1 MPNEKRSSLRAR
13 MVSLVLLPSTALL
26 ALWAVFSTVLA
37 TDIRDLDA
45 TTAFIDEVGQ
55 PVVDVVTHLQRER
68 RATMG
73 VAHRPTGS
81 ALDQL
86 EAARD
91 ATDES
96 ALALDRT
103 LGRFGRGDLPA
114 EVLTLQS
121 QLNLLE
127 RHRTE
132 VVDTLDTGVDALEVA
147 AQPYNRMIESGLEIW
162 DAQVDR
168 ADVALSPH
176 LRSLTSLL
184 RSREY
189 LSQQDAV
196 LAHSMATNSFTAQ
209 AHTRF
214 ASAAGAQRHTW
225 TQVESATGSHRSQ
238 DYKELN
244 GSAQKRS
251 VYNLQDIVIG
261 NPGGPDTRVPVDS
274 RSWSE
279 ATGALDERLRAIE
292 HARMNQIVEAGHAHS
307 RDLLLS
313 VLLVS
318 VLALAVALASVVV
331 AVTGSQRLGR
341 RLQDLRTHTLHH
353 ARFRLPQVTAR
364 LRAGES
370 VDVDAEAPRLAGGRR
385 DELGQVAEAFDDAQR
400 AAVVAAVEEAQV
412 RAGVRNVFRNITRR
426 TQSLVHR
433 QLSLLDR
440 LERTETDPKVL
451 ESLFR
456 IDHFSTQMRRNAEN
470 LMLLSGDRPSRPGGA
485 SVGLHEAVR
494 AAASEIEDY
503 ARVRVLALPRVA
515 LPGEAGSDL
524 VRLVAEL
531 LENAASFSP
540 PGTEVSVGGRA
551 LEDGDFLVEVEDRG
565 LGMTVGQLESSN
577 ALLAEPPRFDLAR
590 MREDSQLGLFVVA
603 TIAARHGFVVELR
616 ASPYQGTKALVRLP
630 GRVLVERDHQTGPMR
645 RVASVGPQVAGE
657 GGDHRGGH
665 SGAGE
670 ETAGHSPTAG
680 AVSVAPNVGTPPLAR
695 RVRPEDRG
703 TDEGG
708 SDAEGA
714 RSVAVP
720 GEEGPGGPV
729 PSPAPEDTYMGLP
742 VRQRRRST
750 PPPAP
755 GVAEAGDDGSGSGP
769 VQVTGGQ
776 RSLSEIRSMMSAFQ
790 AGTERGRAASTG
802 EEAAEGAPQQGAHHG
817 ESAEG

>member
-1 MPNEKRSSLRAR
+1 MPIEKRSSLRAR
-13 MVSLVLLPSTALL
+13 MVSLVLIPSTALL
-26 ALWAVFSTVLA
+26 ALWAVLSTVLA
-37 TDIRDLDA
+37 TDIRDLNA

-55 PVVDVVTHLQRER
+55 PVVDVVTHLQWER
-68 RATMG
+68 RATM
-73 VAHRPTGS
+73 ATTHRPTRG

-86 EAARD
+86 DAARD
-91 ATDES
+91 STDRS
-96 ALALDRT
+96 ARDLDRA
-103 LGRFGRGDLPA
+103 LSRYGRGDLPR
-114 EVLTLQS
+114 EVLALQG

-132 VVDTLDTGVDALEVA
+132 VVDDLGPEVDALEVA
-147 AQPYNRMIESGLEIW
+147 AQPYHRMIESGLEIW

-168 ADVALSPH
+168 TDVALSPH

-196 LAHSMATNSFTAQ
+196 LTHSVATGSFTAQ

-225 TQVESATGSHRSQ
+225 TQVEPATGSQRSQ
-238 DYKELN
+238 DYTELN
-244 GSAQKRS
+244 GSSQKRS
-251 VYNLQDIVIG
+251 VYSLQDIVIG
-261 NPGGPDTRVPVDS
+261 NPGGPDARVPVDP
-274 RSWSE
+274 RSWSDAAGDLE
-279 ATGALDERLRAIE
+279 ERLRAVE
-292 HARMNQIVEAGHAHS
+292 RTRMAQIVETGHAHS

-313 VLLVS
+313 VLLMS

-370 VDVDAEAPRLAGGRR
+370 VDVDAEAPRLKGGRR

-470 LMLLSGDRPSRPGGA
+470 LMLLSGDRPSRPGGG

-494 AAASEIEDY
+494 AAAGEIEDY
-503 ARVRVLALPRVA
+503 ARVRVLALPRVS

-540 PGTEVSVGGRA
+540 PGTEVSVSGRTLEGG
-551 LEDGDFLVEVEDRG
+551 DCLVEVEDEG
-565 LGMTVGQLESSN
+565 LGMTVGQLESAN

-603 TIAARHGFVVELR
+603 TIASRHGFVVELR
-616 ASPYQGTKALVRLP
+616 ASPYQGTRAQVRLP
-630 GRVLVERDHQTGPMR
+630 ERVLVAREGPTGPLR
-645 RVASVGPQVAGE
+645 RADLVGPRS
-657 GGDHRGGH
+657 GGD
-665 SGAGE
+665 AVADGE
-670 ETAGHSPTAG
+670 PPSPGPVT
-680 AVSVAPNVGTPPLAR
+680 VVPNVGAPALDR
-695 RVRPEDRG
+695 RVRPGNDGGLGGEDGR
-703 TDEGG
+703 
-708 SDAEGA
+708 EGA
-714 RSVAVP
+714 
-720 GEEGPGGPV
+720 GGPV
-729 PSPAPEDTYMGLP
+729 PSPTAGGTYMGLP
-742 VRQRRRST
+742 VRQRRRAA

-755 GVAEAGDDGSGSGP
+755 GVAEVGSGDEAGSGAP
-769 VQVTGGQ
+769 EVTGGQ
-776 RSLSEIRSMMSAFQ
+776 RSLSEIRSMMSSFQ
-790 AGTERGRAASTG
+790 AGTERGRAESSGAG
-802 EEAAEGAPQQGAHHG
+802 LAEGAPEQGTHHG

>member
-1 MPNEKRSSLRAR
+1 MPVEKRSSLRAR
-13 MVSLVLLPSTALL
+13 MVSLVLIPSTALL
-26 ALWAVFSTVLA
+26 ALWAVLSTVLA
-37 TDIRDLDA
+37 TDIRDLNA

-55 PVVDVVTHLQRER
+55 PVVDVITHLQWER
-68 RATMG
+68 RATMAAATPG
-73 VAHRPTGS
+73 AARGT
-81 ALDQL
+81 LDQL
-86 EAARD
+86 DAARD
-91 ATDES
+91 ATDQS
-96 ALALDRT
+96 AHDLDQALSRY
-103 LGRFGRGDLPA
+103 GRGDLPR
-114 EVLTLQS
+114 EVLALQG
-121 QLNLLE
+121 QLNLLD

-132 VVDTLDTGVDALEVA
+132 VVDDLGPEVDPLEVA
-147 AQPYNRMIESGLEIW
+147 AQPYHRMIESGLEIW

-168 ADVALSPH
+168 TDVALSPH
-176 LRSLTSLL
+176 LRSLASLL

-196 LAHSMATNSFTAQ
+196 LTHSVATGSFTSE

-225 TQVESATGSHRSQ
+225 TQVESATGSQRSQ
-238 DYKELN
+238 DYTELN
-244 GSAQKRS
+244 GSSQKRA
-251 VYNLQDIVIG
+251 VYSLQDIVIG
-261 NPGGPDTRVPVDS
+261 NPGGPDTRVPVEP

-279 ATGALDERLRAIE
+279 ATGDLDERLRAVE
-292 HARMNQIVEAGHAHS
+292 RARMAQIVETGHAHA
-307 RDLLLS
+307 RELLLG

-353 ARFRLPQVTAR
+353 ARFRLPQVSAR

-370 VDVDAEAPRLAGGRR
+370 VDVDAEAPRLRGGPR

-440 LERTETDPKVL
+440 LERTETDPQVL

-470 LMLLSGDRPSRPGGA
+470 LMLLSGDRPSRRGGG

-503 ARVRVLALPRVA
+503 ARVRVLALPRVS
-515 LPGEAGSDL
+515 LSGEAGSDL

-540 PGTEVSVGGRA
+540 PGTEVSVSGRT
-551 LEDGDFLVEVEDRG
+551 LEDGDCLVEVEDEG
-565 LGMTVGQLESSN
+565 LGMTVGQLESAN

-603 TIAARHGFVVELR
+603 TIASRHGFVVELR
-616 ASPYQGTKALVRLP
+616 ASPYQGTRALVRLP
-630 GRVLVERDHQTGPMR
+630 ERVLVARDGSTGPMR
-645 RVASVGPQVAGE
+645 GVGVVGRGSGGDAVAGP
-657 GGDHRGGH
+657 GSGD
-665 SGAGE
+665 AL
-670 ETAGHSPTAG
+670 AG
-680 AVSVAPNVGTPPLAR
+680 AEPVSPVSVTPNAGAPALDR
-695 RVRPEDRG
+695 RVRP
-703 TDEGG
+703 
-708 SDAEGA
+708 GA
-714 RSVAVP
+714 RDGGDQAGGDVP
-720 GEEGPGGPV
+720 PV
-729 PSPAPEDTYMGLP
+729 PSPATGGTYMGLP
-742 VRQRRRST
+742 VRRRRRES

-755 GVAEAGDDGSGSGP
+755 GVAEVGDDGGAVSRGAGA
-769 VQVTGGQ
+769 TGGQ
-776 RSLSEIRSMMSAFQ
+776 RSLSEIRSMMSSFQ
-790 AGTERGRAASTG
+790 AGTERGRAESSGAG
-802 EEAAEGAPQQGAHHG
+802 LAEGAPKQGSRHG